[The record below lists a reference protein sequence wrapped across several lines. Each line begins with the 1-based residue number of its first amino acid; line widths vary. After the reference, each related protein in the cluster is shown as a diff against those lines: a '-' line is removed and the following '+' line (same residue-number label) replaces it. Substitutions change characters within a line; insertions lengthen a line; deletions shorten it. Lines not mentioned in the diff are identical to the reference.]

1 MAKKKSNQAKHEFN
15 NTKEA
20 LNHQVANFTVLW
32 TKLHNYH
39 WYVKGSN
46 FFSLHTKFEE
56 LYNSSS
62 EYVDE
67 LAQRLLAIGGEPVAT
82 MKESL
87 KESCIKEGKYN
98 LSAEE
103 MVKDLTK
110 DFEKLSKELIK
121 SKTLA
126 EEANDDRTAD
136 LFIGINTEI
145 EKNNWMLKSFL
156 GNDVE

>member
-1 MAKKKSNQAKHEFN
+1 
-15 NTKEA
+15 
-20 LNHQVANFTVLW
+20 
-32 TKLHNYH
+32 
-39 WYVKGSN
+39 
-46 FFSLHTKFEE
+46 
-56 LYNSSS
+56 
-62 EYVDE
+62 
-67 LAQRLLAIGGEPVAT
+67 